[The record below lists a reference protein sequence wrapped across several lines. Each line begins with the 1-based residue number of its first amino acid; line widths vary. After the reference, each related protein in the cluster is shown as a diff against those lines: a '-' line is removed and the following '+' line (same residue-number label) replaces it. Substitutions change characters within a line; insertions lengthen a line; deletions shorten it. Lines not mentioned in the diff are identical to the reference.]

1 MLKLASLID
10 LFTAQA
16 AVFCQDALLID
27 FAACSRHCCRLFIH
41 RSCIQSAAGVI
52 IGCMSS
58 CGYLKVGSF
67 RVTSHRDG
75 VDNELLALFRDDML
89 HIESAMASEYYTTEN
104 GYADV
109 DEFGP
114 ADAVDD
120 EIATLIYSSPGY
132 VIADRLDVMGATP
145 VTVDVLYRGHGKIS
159 R

>member
-1 MLKLASLID
+1 
-10 LFTAQA
+10 
-16 AVFCQDALLID
+16 
-27 FAACSRHCCRLFIH
+27 
-41 RSCIQSAAGVI
+41 
-52 IGCMSS
+52 
-58 CGYLKVGSF
+58 
-67 RVTSHRDG
+67 
-75 VDNELLALFRDDML
+75 ML

-145 VTVDVLYRGHGKIS
+145 EASRSFLDGRLSERDYTACPSNGRAWIETLESAPDDDGNELIPAEGSKRWLIDCIDCADYIEERYLLRCILLSFPGATVTLDVTDLNQIRIS
-159 R
+159 G